1 MTFGVHHP
9 ACAGNVGTMS
19 QNDVLANREQR
30 SQTLAED
37 RAIQRVRHQ
46 KEAYVEELNTLVQ
59 AAFVVVG
66 RTGSLDAPV
75 REILKEAQLS
85 NQAFYRHV
93 DSKDELL
100 LLMLDA
106 GRRSL
111 VRYLERQMEACSDE
125 SERTAVWI
133 RGVLAQAQDEGA
145 ARRTRPFIAQ
155 VDRLA
160 ELFPEEQR
168 RSEDL
173 LIEQIAGAAGVP
185 IEVAT
190 AIYDLAFGALARH
203 LRRST
208 IPSEGDADVLIALA
222 QQFARRGR

>member
-1 MTFGVHHP
+1 MGENSVL
-9 ACAGNVGTMS
+9 
-19 QNDVLANREQR
+19 QNSEQR
-30 SQTLAED
+30 SRSLADD
-37 RAIQRVRHQ
+37 RVSRRVRRQ
-46 KEAYVEELNTLVQ
+46 KQAYEEELNALVE

-75 REILKEAQLS
+75 REILAEARLS
-85 NQAFYRHV
+85 NQSFYRHV

-111 VRYLERQMEACSDE
+111 VRYLDHQMAASETASD
-125 SERTAVWI
+125 RTAVWI
-133 RGVLAQAQDEGA
+133 RGVLAQAQDEKA

-173 LIEQIAGAAGVP
+173 LIEQIGTAAGVP
-185 IEVAT
+185 PEVAT

-208 IPSEGDADVLIALA
+208 IPTESDADVLIALA
-222 QQFARRGR
+222 QQFARRVAR

>member
-1 MTFGVHHP
+1 MGE
-9 ACAGNVGTMS
+9 
-19 QNDVLANREQR
+19 NDVLVNQEQR
-30 SQTLAED
+30 SRTLAED
-37 RAIQRVRHQ
+37 RAARRVRRQ
-46 KEAYVEELNTLVQ
+46 EQAYVDELNTLVQ

-66 RTGSLDAPV
+66 RTGSLEAPV
-75 REILKEAQLS
+75 REILKEAKLS

-111 VRYLERQMEACSDE
+111 VSYLEREMAQCDNA

-133 RGVLAQAQDEGA
+133 RGVLAQAQDEGV

-173 LIEQIAGAAGVP
+173 LVEQIAEAAGVP

-208 IPSEGDADVLIALA
+208 TPSDNDADVLIALA
-222 QQFARRGR
+222 QQFAGRES

>member
-1 MTFGVHHP
+1 MTEN
-9 ACAGNVGTMS
+9 NVLS
-19 QNDVLANREQR
+19 DREQR
-30 SQTLAED
+30 SQSLAED
-37 RAIQRVRHQ
+37 RAARRVRRQ
-46 KEAYVEELNTLVQ
+46 QEAFVEELNTLVN

-66 RTGSLDAPV
+66 RTGSLDASV
-75 REILKEAQLS
+75 REILKEAKLS

-93 DSKDELL
+93 ESKDELL

-111 VRYLERQMEACSDE
+111 VHYLDRQMEPCVEAAD
-125 SERTAVWI
+125 RTAVWI

-160 ELFPEEQR
+160 ELFPDEQR

-173 LIEQIAGAAGVP
+173 LISQVAEAACVP
-185 IEVAT
+185 VEVAT

-208 IPSEGDADVLIALA
+208 IPTDADADVLIALA
-222 QQFARRGR
+222 QQFARRGS